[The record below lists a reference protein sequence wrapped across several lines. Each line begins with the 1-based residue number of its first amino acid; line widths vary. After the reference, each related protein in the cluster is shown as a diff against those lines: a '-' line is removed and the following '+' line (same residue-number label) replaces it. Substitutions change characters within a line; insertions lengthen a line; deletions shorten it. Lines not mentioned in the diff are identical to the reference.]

1 MAESD
6 AAVQHLIELGHR
18 HIGLVGSHP
27 EAYPSIPE
35 RRQGYMQALTDHGLR
50 PGYFADAR
58 LSNEEAAQ
66 SAAVMLERHPEM
78 ALFGCN
84 DEVAIAAMRVAKTLG
99 RRVPDDLSVVGF
111 DDIDLARHVSP
122 ALTTMH
128 VDKVGLGWMAVQ
140 LLRHRFEN
148 PGSERV
154 TAMLHAHLIV
164 RASTAPPR

>member
-128 VDKVGLGWMAVQ
+128 VDKVGLGRMAVQ
-140 LLRHRFEN
+140 LLRRRFEN
-148 PGSERV
+148 PGSERARAV
-154 TAMLHAHLIV
+154 LYAHRIA
-164 RASTAPPR
+164 RASTAPRR